1 MTEDGTNPLPL
12 EEEHCTAVEVTEEEV
27 QNSVT
32 LITSLSTVVSYSSPP
47 PGPENYAQDMI
58 RWVFLVHP
66 DCVPS
71 TLQILVKSML
81 RKRSFSNPFEC
92 QGRRAERSMSAPGGL
107 LM

>member
-32 LITSLSTVVSYSSPP
+32 LITSLSTVVSYSSSL

-58 RWVFLVHP
+58 GWVFLFHP
-66 DCVPS
+66 DRVFFFFFALAS
-71 TLQILVKSML
+71 SL
-81 RKRSFSNPFEC
+81 NPAPINPADSSEVH
-92 QGRRAERSMSAPGGL
+92 AEEAVIQ
-107 LM
+107 